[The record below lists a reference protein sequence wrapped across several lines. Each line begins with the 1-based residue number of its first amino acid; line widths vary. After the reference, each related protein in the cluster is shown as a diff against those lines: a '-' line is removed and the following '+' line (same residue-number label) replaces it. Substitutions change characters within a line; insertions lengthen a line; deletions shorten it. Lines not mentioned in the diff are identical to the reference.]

1 MKGKTFLANRF
12 HLIYFVLA
20 YSPLFILFTIG
31 MINGALLTLG
41 GRFILFIIIIIL
53 FLIFCMHV
61 FLIPGTATMRFYEE
75 YFRYKKN
82 LFAKPILF
90 PYSEIT
96 KLFVNFGADPPAP
109 EFKGWHVLVAQRGYV
124 FSGREVVCSFSL
136 NRSILKECLKHV
148 GKSKVKVDTPA
159 DKLNKRLFYP
169 ILEEY
174 LTEKQKREMK
184 SK

>member
-1 MKGKTFLANRF
+1 MKGKTFLANRYYLTSGGILYF
-12 HLIYFVLA
+12 LLLII
-20 YSPLFILFTIG
+20 FILT
-31 MINGALLTLG
+31 MIKGALTTMEEWM
-41 GRFILFIIIIIL
+41 ISFIIFMI
-53 FLIFCMHV
+53 FLSIVCLYM

-96 KLFVNFGADPPAP
+96 KLFIDFGCGSPPP
-109 EFKGWHVLVAQRGYV
+109 MTRRGWVTRKGYIYSSHELVCY
-124 FSGREVVCSFSL
+124 FCL
-136 NRSILKECLKHV
+136 NRNILKECLKHV
-148 GKSKVKVDTPA
+148 GKSKVKVDFSVDTFT
-159 DKLNKRLFYP
+159 KRLYYP

-174 LTEKQKREMK
+174 LTEKQKRDMK

>member
-1 MKGKTFLANRF
+1 MKRKKIFLANRF
-12 HLIYFVLA
+12 HLTYGGIIYIPFLIIFTVVMIIRAVTTIEQDIL
-20 YSPLFILFTIG
+20 PL
-31 MINGALLTLG
+31 
-41 GRFILFIIIIIL
+41 IIL
-53 FLIFCMHV
+53 MIFSSTFFVYV

-96 KLFVNFGADPPAP
+96 KLFIDFGCGSPPP
-109 EFKGWHVLVAQRGYV
+109 MTRRGWVTRKGYIYSSHELVCY
-124 FSGREVVCSFSL
+124 FCL
-136 NRSILKECLKHV
+136 NRNILKECLKHV
-148 GKSKVKVDTPA
+148 GKSKVKVDFSVDTFT
-159 DKLNKRLFYP
+159 KRLYYP

-174 LTEKQKREMK
+174 LTEKQKRDMK

>member
-1 MKGKTFLANRF
+1 MKGKTFLANRYYLTYGGIIYIPL
-12 HLIYFVLA
+12 LIIFIVVMIIRAVTTIEQDIL
-20 YSPLFILFTIG
+20 PL
-31 MINGALLTLG
+31 
-41 GRFILFIIIIIL
+41 IIL
-53 FLIFCMHV
+53 MIFLSIVCFYI

-96 KLFVNFGADPPAP
+96 KLFVDFGCGSPPP
-109 EFKGWHVLVAQRGYV
+109 MTKREWVKRKGYIYSSHELVCC
-124 FSGREVVCSFSL
+124 FCL

-148 GKSKVKVDTPA
+148 GKSKVKVDFSVDTFTK
-159 DKLNKRLFYP
+159 KLYFP